1 MAKENKFADE
11 ILSDDELDQVAGG
24 GIPETS
30 NDSKLLY
37 ERGLVDDWHG
47 VETTAFRRGSYSE
60 AVDAGWSK
68 AGITCVTK
76 PFKDNQYF
84 INGKE
89 ISRYEAY
96 NHVKANFKQIR
107 TID

>member
-1 MAKENKFADE
+1 MKDE
-11 ILSDDELDQVAGG
+11 KKLANAAMNDDELDNVAGG

-47 VETTAFRRGSYSE
+47 VETTAFRWGSYSE
-60 AVDAGWSK
+60 SVDAGRSK

-89 ISRYEAY
+89 ITRDEAY